1 MIRGSSREGRR
12 EFTQSA
18 RYLFNYVLIAQKP
31 PPPSLAG
38 YFRAVTFTY
47 LTVVVVTN
55 LLAKGLYEI
64 IRLSGPTP

>member
-31 PPPSLAG
+31 PPPLAG
-38 YFRAVTFTY
+38 YFHAVTFTY
-47 LTVVVVTN
+47 LTVVVTN